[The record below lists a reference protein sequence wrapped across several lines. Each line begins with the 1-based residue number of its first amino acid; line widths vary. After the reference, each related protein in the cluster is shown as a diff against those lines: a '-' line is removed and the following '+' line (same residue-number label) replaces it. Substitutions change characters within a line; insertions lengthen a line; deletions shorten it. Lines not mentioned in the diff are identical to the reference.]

1 MVINSMKGIGM
12 VFSHTHTPSPQDDF
26 RRYIALSTFG
36 FYQGGILDVRFSGF
50 RVPAGH
56 QADVFGLSLDKTM
69 TDAMN
74 PYLDSHQDRCILDE
88 RAAAQRSGPIVFFV
102 MDLRQNK

>member
-1 MVINSMKGIGM
+1 MAIRKPI
-12 VFSHTHTPSPQDDF
+12 HDTPLFLKLRHQDDY

-36 FYQGGILDVRFSGF
+36 FYQGGILDVRFSQF
-50 RVPAGH
+50 RVAVGH
-56 QADVFGLSLDKTM
+56 EADIYGLSLDKTM

-88 RAAAQRSGPIVFFV
+88 RAAAQRSGPIAFFV
-102 MDLRQNK
+102 MRLREQK